1 VLPAKYASAET
12 SGLSATVE
20 KGRSNTVTLDLST
33 K

>member
-1 VLPAKYASAET
+1 VLPAKFAVAET